1 MPQAVVIPTSLSRN
15 GSCLSNLRGVF
26 KPDGKA
32 YDFAKPDRV
41 FNSPPNIIREKT
53 ATGEWSSSIPWAYTT
68 NSTEGDATLNYPEL
82 LSTTRSGTILFR
94 MFIKYVE
101 TPQSE
106 YLVFSN
112 GNYSVDG
119 YAIILTY
126 SFDSILF
133 ENVYNVFF
141 ENMNDPTRDRIQLNS
156 NPLTIDTW
164 YQFSVSFETV
174 TISALTTTKL
184 LIYEGAKLSI
194 YSGLSLMTAVNTPTA
209 GISAFFGF
217 YGSITDFVFL
227 DTNLPFTDLAAFG
240 QAPYL

>member
-1 MPQAVVIPTSLSRN
+1 
-15 GSCLSNLRGVF
+15 
-26 KPDGKA
+26 
-32 YDFAKPDRV
+32 
-41 FNSPPNIIREKT
+41 
-53 ATGEWSSSIPWAYTT
+53 
-68 NSTEGDATLNYPEL
+68 
-82 LSTTRSGTILFR
+82 
-94 MFIKYVE
+94 
-101 TPQSE
+101 
-106 YLVFSN
+106 
-112 GNYSVDG
+112 VDG
-119 YAIILTY
+119 YAIILSY

-227 DTNLPFTDLAAFG
+227 DTNLPVTDLAAFG